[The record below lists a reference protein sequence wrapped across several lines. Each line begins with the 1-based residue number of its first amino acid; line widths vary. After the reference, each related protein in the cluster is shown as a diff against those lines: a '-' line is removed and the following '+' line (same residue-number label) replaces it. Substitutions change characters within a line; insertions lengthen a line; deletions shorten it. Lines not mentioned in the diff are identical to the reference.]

1 MRLLSQHQID
11 QFREDGFL
19 VVENL
24 LDLET
29 VGVLRQRFECLF
41 RGEFETGISPDEVN
55 WQVGQSDPS
64 LTRQICN
71 GWKADSMIARTVLR
85 RDLGREIAHL
95 ANWPGTRLFQ
105 DNLLWKPPGAR
116 PIGHHQ
122 DNAYVGWLK
131 PQEIVSCWMALDDT
145 QAQSGTLELIRGSH
159 RWKHSQPDSTFH
171 GPQRYREAMERAAT
185 IEGIAPDIVSIE
197 IPCGGAS
204 FHHGWVWHGSG
215 NNRTTS
221 PRRALVLHGISS
233 ASEFVPERLN
243 EGNGPIYG
251 RYKRPEDEQLDDN
264 HFPILWR
271 EDGYRTR
278 NPCPSR
284 EPHNQLAR

>member
-1 MRLLSQHQID
+1 MRLLSPHQID
-11 QFREDGFL
+11 QFRNDGFL

-24 LDLET
+24 LDFET
-29 VGVLRQRFECLF
+29 VEILRQRFEHLF

-55 WQVGQSDPS
+55 WQVGESDPS

-71 GWKADSMIARTVLR
+71 GWKADFMIARTVFR
-85 RDLGREIAHL
+85 TDLGRAIARL
-95 ANWPGTRLFQ
+95 GNWPGTRLFQ

-116 PIGHHQ
+116 PIGLHQ
-122 DNAYVGWLK
+122 DNAYVGWLT

-145 QAQSGTLELIRGSH
+145 QAQGGTLELVRGSH
-159 RWKHSQPDSTFH
+159 RWAHSQPDSTFH
-171 GPQRYREAMERAAT
+171 GPQRYREAMEQAAT

-197 IPCGGAS
+197 IPCGSAS

-251 RYKRPEDEQLDDN
+251 RYKHPDDNQLDEN
-264 HFPILWR
+264 HFPIL
-271 EDGYRTR
+271 
-278 NPCPSR
+278 
-284 EPHNQLAR
+284 